1 MGEALCRKAFGDQI
15 NVYSAGVKPGPRV
28 DPLALVALKEIGI
41 DHSNSRNKSSKEA
54 EALFEGKRPDLVIT
68 VCDNAASEPCPIY
81 TKTHKLVHHS
91 FRDPPRIAKEAGAE
105 TDETALPY
113 YREVM
118 KEIDDYIRS
127 DVAKL
132 LATKGISLVETNVA
146 NLLPSHDTSQ
156 QILATP
162 CRSLEVV
169 TEAVSPA
176 TTSSSSSSSSPI
188 SFFDKYLTVWVGL
201 SMIIGALIGY
211 YSPDTAHGLAK
222 ADFAG
227 VNAIIA
233 VLLWIILIP
242 MFVTL
247 EFRSISR
254 VAEAPQAIILT
265 TSLNYLVKPFSM
277 LGLAILFLKV
287 IYAPLNIDKDL
298 RDSYIAG
305 LILLAGAPCTAMV
318 FVWSNITGGDTAY
331 TLMQVAVNDLLML
344 ALYIPICG
352 WLIGASDIKLPWDT
366 VGISVALFVAAPLAL
381 ALVIRYTTLRYKS
394 EQFLSDAV
402 AKVKPSTPVALLLMV
417 VVIFIFQGKSFGL
430 KTRDIFLLAVPIA
443 IQSTL
448 LFGICWAAC
457 YYMGIEHFKT
467 APASMIATS
476 NFFELAVAV
485 AMSVYGPD
493 SGATL
498 ATVVGVLV
506 EVPIMLA
513 FCYVCNYWK
522 PMLDARVASVLQG
535 KLKKKIEIEE
545 RSSSIENSV

>member
-1 MGEALCRKAFGDQI
+1 VVFLCTANACRSQMGEALCRKAFGDQVE
-15 NVYSAGVKPGPRV
+15 VYSAGVKPGPRV

-54 EALFEGKRPDLVIT
+54 EALFEGRRPDLVVT
-68 VCDNAASEPCPIY
+68 VCDNAAEEPCPIY
-81 TKTHKLVHHS
+81 TKTHKLVHRS
-91 FRDPPRIAKEAGAE
+91 FRDPPKLAKAAGAE
-105 TDETALPY
+105 TDEAALPF

-118 KEIDDYIRS
+118 HEIDTYIRS
-127 DVAKL
+127 DLAKL
-132 LATKGISLVETNVA
+132 LEAKGVS
-146 NLLPSHDTSQ
+146 LLPVEVK
-156 QILATP
+156 ATIAAP
-162 CRSLEVV
+162 CLTEVIAKN
-169 TEAVSPA
+169 EP
-176 TTSSSSSSSSPI
+176 SSI

-211 YSPDTAHGLAK
+211 YSPDTAHSLAK

-247 EFRSISR
+247 EFRAITR
-254 VAEAPQAIILT
+254 VAEAPQAIVLT

-277 LGLAILFLKV
+277 LGLAVLFFKL
-287 IYAPLNIDKDL
+287 IYVPLDIDKDL

-366 VGISVALFVAAPLAL
+366 VGISVALFIAAPLAL
-381 ALVIRYTTLRYKS
+381 ALVLRYTTLRYKS
-394 EQFLSDAV
+394 EQFLLDIV

-430 KTRDIFLLAVPIA
+430 KTRDIFLLAVPIT

-448 LFGICWAAC
+448 LFGICWGIC
-457 YYMGIEHFKT
+457 YYLGIEHIKT

-513 FCYVCNYWK
+513 FCYYCNYLR
-522 PMLDARVASVLQG
+522 PMLDKRVALVEKMKAEKRVATSV
-535 KLKKKIEIEE
+535 
-545 RSSSIENSV
+545 